1 MANVSSYSH
10 VTTGTIPRDAWDE
23 VWFAVESWKGYLQ
36 SFPGLLT
43 VRISARALK
52 NGDIRFYSATVWE
65 YPEQLE
71 AWRESQWSAKSLL
84 LNVLRYPAYDVS
96 EETFEDL

>member
-10 VTTGTIPRDAWDE
+10 VTTAVIPKDSWDE
-23 VWFAVESWKGYLQ
+23 AWFAIESWKGYMQ

-43 VRISARALK
+43 VRVSARALE
-52 NGDIRFYSATVWE
+52 NGDIRFHSATIWE

-71 AWRESQWSAKSLL
+71 VWRSSPWSVRQLL
-84 LNVLRYPAYDVS
+84 TSVRTPAYDID
-96 EETFEDL
+96 EETYEDI